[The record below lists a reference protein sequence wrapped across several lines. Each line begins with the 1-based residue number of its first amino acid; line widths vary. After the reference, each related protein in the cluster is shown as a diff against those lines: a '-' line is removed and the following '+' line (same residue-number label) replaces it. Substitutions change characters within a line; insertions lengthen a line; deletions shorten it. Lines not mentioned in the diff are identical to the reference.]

1 MLKVSTKDW
10 TRKSTSK
17 LGDLLTRRDSLI
29 DTRQRDRG
37 LFAVKQYLGSYCSV
51 LAYGRPCHSELSSFP
66 GVSDF
71 HMGEAIGNESPKPL
85 YGAKIPR

>member
-29 DTRQRDRG
+29 DTCLRDSG
-37 LFAVKQYLGSYCSV
+37 LFAVKQYVGRALLISDSYCSV
-51 LAYGRPCHSELSSFP
+51 LAYGRPCHSELSSSQGLGF
-66 GVSDF
+66 S
-71 HMGEAIGNESPKPL
+71 
-85 YGAKIPR
+85 YGRSHRQ

>member
-1 MLKVSTKDW
+1 M
-10 TRKSTSK
+10 
-17 LGDLLTRRDSLI
+17 DLLTRSDSLI
-29 DTRQRDRG
+29 DTRQRDCG
-37 LFAVKQYLGSYCSV
+37 LFAVNVGRALLISDSYCSV